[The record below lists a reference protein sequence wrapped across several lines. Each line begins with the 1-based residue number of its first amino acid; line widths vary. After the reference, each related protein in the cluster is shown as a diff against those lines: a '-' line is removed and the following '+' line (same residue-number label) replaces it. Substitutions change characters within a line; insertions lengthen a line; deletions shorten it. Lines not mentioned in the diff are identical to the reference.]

1 MKNIKLFKKFSA
13 LFLMLIL
20 TATIVFSFG
29 CDTQKD
35 EYDSSVILIS
45 IDGMRPDAIDKTE
58 YGNYLKTISS
68 YSLSVKTV
76 NPSITLPC
84 HTSMLYGVEPSV
96 HGITTNTYTPSENI
110 GKSIF
115 DCLNDKSL
123 KSVAFYNW
131 KELGDI
137 INETSVE
144 TKTYIGGE
152 IYGWE
157 QANNS
162 LANEFISYIKNNDF
176 DFAFLYLGFLDEW
189 GHRYGWL
196 SNEYFYA
203 LEESLKIVKEV
214 IETAPQSASIILT
227 SDHGGHDNTHGSTL
241 NEDMLIP
248 LYAIGNYFEKGNK
261 LDNLSMLNVAPTVLK
276 LLNVTPPKS
285 WQGKS
290 IL

>member
-227 SDHGGHDNTHGSTL
+227 SDHGGHDKGHGSTL
-241 NEDMLIP
+241 PEDMTIP
-248 LYAIGNYFEKGNK
+248 LYAIGDFFEKGNK

-276 LLNVTPPKS
+276 LLNVTQPKS